1 MKWVEAR
8 GSYSSSSKLIYW
20 GWETGPFEGGK
31 WWRRISSLFHKF
43 MSGAMAE
50 AMAFDEGIR
59 ELIALPYINVMGPG
73 LACAVWAQLLKISA
87 VFMYFVAVADYLVP
101 LYSTRT

>member
-1 MKWVEAR
+1 MGNGGE
-8 GSYSSSSKLIYW
+8 GFLHSSINLCLRPWRKLW
-20 GWETGPFEGGK
+20 PLNERDT
-31 WWRRISSLFHKF
+31 R
-43 MSGAMAE
+43 AV
-50 AMAFDEGIR
+50 
-59 ELIALPYINVMGPG
+59 ALPYINVMGPG